1 MNGYFGDEI
10 NLASKLGEDIGSRDD
25 ILLTQAAYASLEEVD
40 AYSFQELR
48 ESVSGV
54 DLKFYSVDW
63 RA

>member
-1 MNGYFGDEI
+1 MVNEPSFKVGRRYRE
-10 NLASKLGEDIGSRDD
+10 SHDD
-25 ILLTQAAYASLEEVD
+25 ILLTQAAYASLEEID

-54 DLKFYSVDW
+54 DLKFYSVGW